1 MKKQDVLEAM
11 RAEAGRIIK
20 NYEEEKEDISY
31 REWLRAISGLAAI
44 EGIASRIFGFQT
56 EEEEEFKFYRKNFDK
71 QFPQPKQIDE

>member
-11 RAEAGRIIK
+11 RAEAKSIIS
-20 NYEEEKEDISY
+20 NYQTEKKENDY
-31 REWLRAISGLAAI
+31 KEWLEAIRGLAAI